1 MCSVPNN
8 INEVSSLLGM
18 TNYVSRF
25 IRDYST
31 ITEPIARLMKGKTEW
46 QWSDEQE
53 KAIQKL
59 ISTLT
64 S

>member
-1 MCSVPNN
+1 
-8 INEVSSLLGM
+8 M

-31 ITEPIARLMKGKTEW
+31 ITEPIRRLMESKTEW

-53 KAIQKL
+53 KALQKL
-59 ISTLT
+59 KLT
-64 S
+64 IKTVMS